1 MGNLS
6 RVLIVGATGYIGR
19 RFVKAS
25 LALGYPTFVLCR
37 PEVGFD
43 IEKVHML
50 LSFKQAGAK
59 LLEGTFEDPQSLV
72 AALKQVDVVIS
83 AIAGNHFTNQIL
95 QQLKLVEAI
104 KEAGNIKRFLPSE
117 FGMDPDRMEHA
128 LEPGNAVFIDKRKVR
143 RAIEAAGIPH
153 TYVSSNIFA
162 GYLAGGLAQIAR
174 LMPPRE
180 EVVIYGDGAVNVK
193 AVWVDED
200 DVGTYTLK
208 TIDDPRTLNKTVYI
222 RPPQNI
228 LSQKELVE
236 KWEQISGNTLKKT
249 YVSAEDFLAGMED
262 QPYEHQVGISH
273 FYQMFYSGD
282 LCNFEIGPDAR
293 EATELYPEVQYT
305 TMDSYLKRYL

>member
-1 MGNLS
+1 MANLS
-6 RVLIVGATGYIGR
+6 RVLIVGGTGYIGR
-19 RFVKAS
+19 KFVKAS

-37 PEVGFD
+37 PEVGSD
-43 IEKVHML
+43 IEKVHRL
-50 LSFKQAGAK
+50 LSFKKAGAK
-59 LLEGTFEDPQSLV
+59 LLEGSFEDPQSLV

-83 AIAGNHFTNQIL
+83 AMAGNHFTNQIL

-104 KEAGNIKRFLPSE
+104 KEVGNIKRFLPSE

-128 LEPGNAVFIDKRKVR
+128 LEPGNVVFVDKKKVR

-162 GYLAGGLAQIAR
+162 GYLAGSLAQIGR

-180 EVVIYGDGAVNVK
+180 EVVIYGDGNVK

-200 DVGTYTLK
+200 DIGIYTLK
-208 TIDDPRTLNKTVYI
+208 TIDDQRTLNKTVYI

-228 LSQKELVE
+228 LCQKELVA
-236 KWEQISGNTLKKT
+236 KWEQLSGKSLKKT
-249 YVSAEDFLAGMED
+249 YISAEDFLAGMED
-262 QPYEHQVGISH
+262 QPYEHQIGICH
-273 FYQMFYSGD
+273 FYHMFYSGD
-282 LCNFEIGPDAR
+282 LYNFEIGPDGR
-293 EATELYPEVQYT
+293 ETTELYPEVQYT

>member
-1 MGNLS
+1 MAKS
-6 RVLIVGATGYIGR
+6 RVLIVGGTGYIGR
-19 RFVKAS
+19 KFVKAS
-25 LALGYPTFVLCR
+25 IALGHPTFVLFR
-37 PEVGFD
+37 PQVVFD

-59 LLEGTFEDPQSLV
+59 LLEGSFEDPQSLV
-72 AALKQVDVVIS
+72 AALKQVDVVVS

-117 FGMDPDRMEHA
+117 FGMDPDRMENA
-128 LEPGNAVFIDKRKVR
+128 MEPGNAVFIDKRKVR
-143 RAIEAAGIPH
+143 RAIESAGIPY

-162 GYLAGGLAQIAR
+162 GYLAGGLAQLGR
-174 LMPPRE
+174 LIPPPE
-180 EVVIYGDGAVNVK
+180 NVVIYGDGNIK

-200 DVGTYTLK
+200 DIGIYTLK

-236 KWEQISGNTLKKT
+236 KWEQLSENTLKKT
-249 YVSAEDFLAGMED
+249 YISAEDFLAGMKD
-262 QPYEHQVGISH
+262 QPYEHQIGISH
-273 FYQMFYSGD
+273 FYHIFYKGD
-282 LCNFEIGPDAR
+282 LCNFDIGPDAR
-293 EATELYPEVQYT
+293 EATELYPEVKYT

>member
-1 MGNLS
+1 
-6 RVLIVGATGYIGR
+6 
-19 RFVKAS
+19 
-25 LALGYPTFVLCR
+25 
-37 PEVGFD
+37 
-43 IEKVHML
+43 ML
-50 LSFKQAGAK
+50 LSFKQAGAR
-59 LLEGTFEDPQSLV
+59 LLEGSFEDFQSLV

-83 AIAGNHFTNQIL
+83 AVAGNHFRNLIL

-117 FGMDPDRMEHA
+117 FGMEPDLMEHA

-143 RAIEAAGIPH
+143 RAIEAAGIPY

-162 GYLAGGLAQIAR
+162 GYLAGGLAQIGR
-174 LMPPRE
+174 LMPPRD
-180 EVVIYGDGAVNVK
+180 EVVIYGDGNVK

-200 DVGTYTLK
+200 DVGIYTLK

-222 RPPQNI
+222 RPLKNI
-228 LSQKELVE
+228 LSQKELVA
-236 KWEQISGNTLKKT
+236 KWEKLSGKCLKKT
-249 YVSAEDFLAGMED
+249 YISAEDFLAGIED

-282 LCNFEIGPDAR
+282 LYNFEIGPDGR
-293 EATELYPEVQYT
+293 EATVLYPEVQYT